1 MAMKKTDLYKNLALT
16 TAQRMKN
23 AAKTPKPGVAEANAK
38 TKKELAQANPL
49 LASLMGSSKV
59 TKTSKNSKTTKS
71 KCNDH
76 TKNQILFHCLP
87 LYNQVVCYTHYS
99 NKMYP

>member
-23 AAKTPKPGVAEANAK
+23 AAKTPKPGAAEANAK

-49 LASLMGSSKV
+49 LASLMGGSKV
-59 TKTSKNSKTTKS
+59 TKVTKVGKKSKTTKS
-71 KCNDH
+71 K
-76 TKNQILFHCLP
+76 K
-87 LYNQVVCYTHYS
+87 
-99 NKMYP
+99 

>member
-23 AAKTPKPGVAEANAK
+23 AAKTPKPGAAEPNAK
-38 TKKELAQANPL
+38 TKKELAQSNPL

-59 TKTSKNSKTTKS
+59 TKVSKNSKTTKS
-71 KCNDH
+71 K
-76 TKNQILFHCLP
+76 K
-87 LYNQVVCYTHYS
+87 
-99 NKMYP
+99 

>member
-23 AAKTPKPGVAEANAK
+23 AAKTPKPGAAEANAK

-49 LASLMGSSKV
+49 LEIGRAHV
-59 TKTSKNSKTTKS
+59 
-71 KCNDH
+71 
-76 TKNQILFHCLP
+76 
-87 LYNQVVCYTHYS
+87 
-99 NKMYP
+99 

>member
-16 TAQRMKN
+16 TAQRMKS

-49 LASLMGSSKV
+49 LASLMGG
-59 TKTSKNSKTTKS
+59 TKNSKNSKTTKS
-71 KCNDH
+71 K
-76 TKNQILFHCLP
+76 K
-87 LYNQVVCYTHYS
+87 
-99 NKMYP
+99 

>member
-49 LASLMGSSKV
+49 LASLMGGNKV
-59 TKTSKNSKTTKS
+59 GKNSKTTK
-71 KCNDH
+71 
-76 TKNQILFHCLP
+76 
-87 LYNQVVCYTHYS
+87 
-99 NKMYP
+99 NKK